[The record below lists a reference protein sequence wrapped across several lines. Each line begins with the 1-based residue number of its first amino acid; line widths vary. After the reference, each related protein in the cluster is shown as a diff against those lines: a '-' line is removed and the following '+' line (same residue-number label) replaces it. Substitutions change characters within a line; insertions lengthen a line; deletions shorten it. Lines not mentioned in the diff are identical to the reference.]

1 MNKNI
6 FVLLTVTIIISA
18 VTTVITIY
26 GLNMIEDR
34 DIYVNISAYPPVGST
49 PFNVSFSSYVTNNN
63 GDLNYNW
70 DFGNGQQSK
79 EIEPTIIYYEKGE
92 YICSLKVTDD
102 NGKTGSD
109 SLKIVVNSNKP
120 PIVTLSIN
128 ENIINRDFNWLE
140 LLSFTPIASFA
151 GNQQQFLNSI
161 EERKGADAWGKGTI
175 VVTAQI
181 TDLEDDEIVLYDW
194 NVQTADSLITIG
206 GKKLQPV
213 HNLSGEESVTIPGL
227 YTWIA
232 GRHIVN
238 LNVTDSAGNKANA
251 KIDFTVSQS
260 LRRTQFQQG
269 RYFITAILLTQIPNV
284 MSYFWKVPIIKK
296 FVSNSLNES
305 WLDLPQ
311 SIQKIITS
319 ILGYLRWDYKPPIP
333 KAELEFSKI
342 NDINLTS
349 YINTTNGE
357 VLSGAIAS
365 SSFTIFNND
374 SLNPAKN
381 IFITLE
387 KPYSN
392 EEGLDDELE
401 IKGFTI
407 EINDGIKSNKLFYN
421 GSYTNCNNSYNILQ
435 LTSGGTSTMDL
446 VVNIKEGTILN
457 KGSYDCKLYIFQA
470 KSLHKAEYI
479 DEIHFTIII

>member
-1 MNKNI
+1 MNQKI
-6 FVLLTVTIIISA
+6 FVLLTIAIIISA
-18 VTTVITIY
+18 VTTVVTIY
-26 GLNMIEDR
+26 GLRMIDDK
-34 DIYVNISAYPPVGST
+34 DINVNISAYPPVGTT
-49 PFNVSFSSYVTNNN
+49 PFNVSFSSFVTNYN

-92 YICSLKVTDD
+92 YICSLKVTDA

-140 LLSFTPIASFA
+140 LLSFTPIASHV

-161 EERKGADAWGKGTI
+161 EERKGADAWGEGTI

-181 TDLEDDEIVLYDW
+181 TDPEDDEITSYDW
-194 NVQTADSLITIG
+194 NVQTADTLITIG
-206 GKKLQPV
+206 GKELQPV
-213 HNLSGEESVTIPGL
+213 HNLSGEKSVTIPVL

-251 KIDFTVSQS
+251 KIDFMVSQS
-260 LRRTQFQQG
+260 SRRTQLQQG
-269 RYFITAILLTQIPNV
+269 KYFIFFILLNQIPNF
-284 MSYFWKVPIIKK
+284 MSYFWKIPKIKQD
-296 FVSNSLNES
+296 VSDYLTEH
-305 WLDLPQ
+305 WLDYPPF
-311 SIQKIITS
+311 IQNIIS
-319 ILGYLRWDYKPPIP
+319 SFLGYLRWDYEPPLP
-333 KAELEFSKI
+333 KADLEFSVI
-342 NDINLTS
+342 NDIDLTL
-349 YINTTNGE
+349 YINETTGE
-357 VLSGAIAS
+357 VLSGATAS

-374 SLNPAKN
+374 SIYPAKN

-387 KPYSN
+387 KPYPI

-401 IKGFTI
+401 ITEFTI

-421 GSYTNCNNSYNILQ
+421 GIYTNCNNSYKILQ

-446 VVNIKEGTILN
+446 VVNIKEGTMLN
-457 KGSYDCKLYIFQA
+457 KGSYDCKLYIFQS
-470 KSLHKAEYI
+470 KSLHKAEYV
-479 DEIHFTIII
+479 DEVSFTIII